1 MTFLRQHRWLWLP
14 AVLLP
19 ALLAAAGFLLGNP
32 TATEIESLRVRAAL
46 GQWPAEIRLR
56 SAAWLGN
63 PVALRAEGINLLA
76 SNSPSEN
83 ADGQA
88 RLRQAAGKGDRR
100 AALVLGKLYFH
111 GANGLPRNHA
121 LARPWLEQAAPEW
134 PAADFYLALIE
145 KHGLATA
152 ANPERAHSALTRAAN
167 AGVPHAQFLLAQA
180 YLDGQ
185 GVVRDEAKAMQ
196 LIRLAAEQEYPHALQ
211 FLAQAYARGDYGLRR
226 DEREANL
233 LFALTADATRNSPS
247 FP

>member
-76 SNSPSEN
+76 SNSQSGIAE
-83 ADGQA
+83 GQA